1 MFIHDFFLSF
11 FVLFLFLGSSSLLT
25 FLVVV
30 VVVHDFLPYVVGF
43 RPSPFRVNVWC
54 HRPLQYYLAI

>member
-1 MFIHDFFLSF
+1 MFIRDFFLSF

-30 VVVHDFLPYVVGF
+30 VVVHDFLPYVVGI
-43 RPSPFRVNVWC
+43 RPSPFRVNV
-54 HRPLQYYLAI
+54 